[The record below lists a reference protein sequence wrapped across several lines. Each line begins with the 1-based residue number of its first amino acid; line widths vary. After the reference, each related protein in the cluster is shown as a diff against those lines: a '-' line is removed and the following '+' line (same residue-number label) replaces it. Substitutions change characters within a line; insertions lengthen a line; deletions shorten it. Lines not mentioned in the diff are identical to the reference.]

1 MIKKSL
7 LITCLVMMLVLSF
20 GMSSSKAIKPFKGL
34 ADIPEI
40 KNKRPI
46 HIALEAGGGAE
57 IQLKYIKKF
66 SEKTEYHLLFGSWIL
81 ISDLSLILSLFLGFS
96 KSS

>member
-1 MIKKSL
+1 MKKNL
-7 LITCLVMMLVLSF
+7 LIMCLVMLFSLSL
-20 GMSSSKAIKPFKGL
+20 GASSALAIKPFKGL
-34 ADIPEI
+34 DDIPEI

-66 SEKTEYHLLFGSWIL
+66 AKKTGVKVTHELMLMSVVYPTCCVRSPF
-81 ISDLSLILSLFLGFS
+81 FS
-96 KSS
+96 IGGL

>member
-1 MIKKSL
+1 MKKKSL
-7 LITCLVMMLVLSF
+7 LIICLVMVLVLSL
-20 GMSSSKAIKPFKGL
+20 GVSSAKAIKPFKGL

-46 HIALEAGGGAE
+46 HVALEAGGGAE

-66 SEKTEYHLLFGSWIL
+66 SEKTGVPVTHELMLM
-81 ISDLSLILSLFLGFS
+81 LS
-96 KSS
+96 